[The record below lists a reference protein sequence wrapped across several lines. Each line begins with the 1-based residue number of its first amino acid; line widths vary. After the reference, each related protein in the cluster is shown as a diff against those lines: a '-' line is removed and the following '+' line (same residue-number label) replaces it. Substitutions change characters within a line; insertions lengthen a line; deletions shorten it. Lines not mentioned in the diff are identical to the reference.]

1 MTVEFYNESQVELV
15 NFTGGDNMVAMAAWV
30 SNGLDQEERLEDQK
44 KVAGLINYLYSN
56 RHMSPFEHGQYTFKI
71 TCPIF
76 VAREFH
82 RHRTQSYNEISGR
95 YSEMKPRF
103 YVPSTIRPVVQSG
116 KIGAYKFEAD
126 EVLNQAVI
134 NELME
139 GSEEQWNR
147 YIRLKEMGVA
157 NEVARMALTI
167 NLITEFYATVN
178 PRNLMAFLDLRA
190 DDQALFEIRDV
201 AYKMEDFLEEKMP
214 LTYQAWLKGR
224 NPEPE
229 AVITDAV
236 GNEIKRYLI
245 GGS

>member
-1 MTVEFYNESQVELV
+1 MTVEFFNESQVELV

-30 SNGLDQEERLEDQK
+30 SNGLDQEERLEDQTR
-44 KVAGLINYLYSN
+44 VAGLINYLYSN
-56 RHMSPFEHGQYTFKI
+56 RHMSPFEHGQFTFKI
-71 TCPIF
+71 TTPIF

-82 RHRTQSYNEISGR
+82 RHRTQSYNEVSGR

-103 YVPSTIRPVVQSG
+103 YIPSTVRPVVQKG
-116 KIGAYKFEAD
+116 KIGNYSFEAD

-134 NELME
+134 NELMQ
-139 GSEEQWNR
+139 GSEEQWDR

-190 DDQALFEIRDV
+190 DDQALYEIRDV
-201 AYKMEDFLEEKMP
+201 AFKMEDFLEEKMP
-214 LTYQAWLKGR
+214 MTYQAWLRGR
-224 NPEPE
+224 
-229 AVITDAV
+229 
-236 GNEIKRYLI
+236 K
-245 GGS
+245 S